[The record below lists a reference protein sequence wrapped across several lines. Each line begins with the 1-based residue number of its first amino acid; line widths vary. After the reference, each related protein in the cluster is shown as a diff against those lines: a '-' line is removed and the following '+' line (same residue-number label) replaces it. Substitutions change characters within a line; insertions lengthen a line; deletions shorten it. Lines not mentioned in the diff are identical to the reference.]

1 VRSYDSR
8 LCDIRSD
15 SGFVVGDDCGR
26 DKTENLNIDSLSAPS
41 GAGIER
47 RRIQMLIVQ
56 LMQLML
62 VLFGLVLVV
71 EMISAILI
79 AVRVMKPAGKNKCK
93 NDEWE
98 NDSPGYE

>member
-1 VRSYDSR
+1 VLRTPKLRVETEIAYYSEY
-8 LCDIRSD
+8 
-15 SGFVVGDDCGR
+15 CGR
-26 DKTENLNIDSLSAPS
+26 DKTENLTFSTVRCRNKEEKNPRGEES
-41 GAGIER
+41 
-47 RRIQMLIVQ
+47 MQ

-71 EMISAILI
+71 EMIGAILI
-79 AVRVMKPAGKNKCK
+79 EVRIMKPAGKNKCK

>member
-1 VRSYDSR
+1 
-8 LCDIRSD
+8 
-15 SGFVVGDDCGR
+15 
-26 DKTENLNIDSLSAPS
+26 
-41 GAGIER
+41 
-47 RRIQMLIVQ
+47 MLIVQ

-71 EMISAILI
+71 EMIGAILI
-79 AVRVMKPAGKNKCK
+79 AVRIMKPAGKNKCK